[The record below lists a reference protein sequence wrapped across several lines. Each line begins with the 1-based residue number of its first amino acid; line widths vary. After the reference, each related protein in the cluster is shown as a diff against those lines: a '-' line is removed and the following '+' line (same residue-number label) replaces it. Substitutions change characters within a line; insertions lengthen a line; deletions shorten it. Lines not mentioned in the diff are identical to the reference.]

1 MNRMSA
7 LALLPLSLCL
17 SMPVL
22 AQDARK
28 VSPEEAVMMEAYQKA
43 GTPSIAHA
51 GLAATV
57 GEYAVAIK
65 SWSAPG
71 APASESSGTAS
82 RKLMLGGRVVSEEL
96 QSTMYGQPYTGF
108 GLTGFDNV
116 TGKYWTTW
124 NDSMTTGLTTAT
136 GTCDAQA
143 RCTFAAHWDDPI
155 SRQPVTARIAIRWAS
170 PSVEIFEMF
179 GPGPDGK
186 EAKMM
191 EMTYTRK

>member
-1 MNRMSA
+1 MNRLPA
-7 LALLPLSLCL
+7 LALLPLTFCASML
-17 SMPVL
+17 SH
-22 AQDARK
+22 AQEAPK
-28 VSPEEAVMMEAYQKA
+28 ASPAEAAMMEAYQKA
-43 GTPSIAHA
+43 GTPGLAHA

-57 GEYAVAIK
+57 GDYTVAIK

-71 APASESSGTAS
+71 APASESTGTAS

-96 QSTMYGQPYTGF
+96 QSSMHGQPYSGY

-124 NDSMTTGLTTAT
+124 NDSMTTGLTTGT

-143 RCTFAAHWDDPI
+143 RCTFSAHWDDPV
-155 SRQPVTARIAIRWAS
+155 SKQPVTARISIRWTS

-186 EAKMM
+186 EMKMM
-191 EMTYTRK
+191 EMVYTRK

>member
-1 MNRMSA
+1 MNRLPA

-17 SMPVL
+17 SMPL
-22 AQDARK
+22 HAQDAPK
-28 VSPEEAVMMEAYQKA
+28 VSPEEAAMMEAYPTA
-43 GTPSIAHA
+43 GTPGVAHA
-51 GLAATV
+51 GLAATA
-57 GEYAVAIK
+57 GEYTVLIK

-71 APASESSGTAS
+71 APPSESTGTAS
-82 RKLMLGGRVVSEEL
+82 RKLMLGGRVVSEDL
-96 QSTMYGQPYTGF
+96 QSSMYGQPYTGF

-124 NDSMTTGLTTAT
+124 NDSMTTGLTTGT

-143 RCTFAAHWDDPI
+143 RCAFTARWDDPI
-155 SRQPVTARIAIRWAS
+155 SKQPVTARISIRWTS

-186 EAKMM
+186 DMKMM

>member
-1 MNRMSA
+1 MNLLST

-17 SMPVL
+17 SMPL
-22 AQDARK
+22 HAQDAPK
-28 VSPEEAVMMEAYQKA
+28 MSPEEAAMMEAYQKA
-43 GTPSIAHA
+43 GTPGMAHA

-57 GEYAVAIK
+57 GEYNVVIK

-71 APASESSGTAS
+71 APASESTGTAS

-96 QSTMYGQPYTGF
+96 QSSMYGQPYTGF

-124 NDSMTTGLTTAT
+124 NDSMTTGLTV
-136 GTCDAQA
+136 GEGECDAQA
-143 RCTFAAHWDDPI
+143 RCAFTAHWDDPV
-155 SRQPVTARIAIRWAS
+155 SKQPVTARIAIRWTS
-170 PSVEIFEMF
+170 PSVEIFEMH

-186 EAKMM
+186 EMKMM

>member
-1 MNRMSA
+1 MNRLPA
-7 LALLPLSLCL
+7 LAQLPLSLCL
-17 SMPVL
+17 SMPL
-22 AQDARK
+22 HAQDAPK
-28 VSPEEAVMMEAYQKA
+28 VSPEEAAMMEAYQKA
-43 GTPSIAHA
+43 GTPGVAHT
-51 GLAATV
+51 GLAATA
-57 GEYAVAIK
+57 GEYTVVIR

-71 APASESSGTAS
+71 AAPSESTGTAS

-96 QSTMYGQPYTGF
+96 QSSMYGQPYTGF

-143 RCTFAAHWDDPI
+143 RCSFTAHWDDPV
-155 SRQPVTARIAIRWAS
+155 SKQPATARISIRWTS

-179 GPGPDGK
+179 GPGADG
-186 EAKMM
+186 EEMKMM

>member
-1 MNRMSA
+1 MNRLPA

-17 SMPVL
+17 SMPSH
-22 AQDARK
+22 AQDSPK
-28 VSPEEAVMMEAYQKA
+28 ISPEEAAMMEAYQKA
-43 GTPSIAHA
+43 GTPSVAHA

-57 GEYAVAIK
+57 GDYSVLIK

-71 APASESSGTAS
+71 AAPSESTGTAS

-96 QSTMYGQPYTGF
+96 QSSMYGQPYTGF

-124 NDSMTTGLTTAT
+124 NDSMTTGLTTGT

-143 RCTFAAHWDDPI
+143 RCTFSAHWDDPV
-155 SRQPVTARIAIRWAS
+155 SKQPATARISIRWTS

-186 EAKMM
+186 EMKMM